1 MVGARRP
8 AYLVLINGSLRANG
22 VLEMKKTVSTLVIA
36 AAALAAS
43 PAFAQA
49 SGTVQMTGSV
59 AAKCTAIQPIAGSID
74 LGELAKDDGTVDQA
88 FSKAK
93 NGLTTNFT
101 VRCNG
106 SNAQLSVEAKPLIN
120 TAATQA
126 EGYANTVHYKAT
138 LAAQTAAGNTSSVAD
153 QSISAGAAMSNV
165 AGKLK
170 AAANNVTL
178 TIGEG
183 ATQNSTA
190 ILEAGTYNGSVDV
203 TITAAI

>member
-1 MVGARRP
+1 
-8 AYLVLINGSLRANG
+8 
-22 VLEMKKTVSTLVIA
+22 MKKTVSTLIVA
-36 AAALAAS
+36 AAALVAV

-49 SGTVQMTGSV
+49 SGTVNVAGNV
-59 AAKCTAIQPIAGSID
+59 AAKCTALQPITGSID
-74 LGELAKDDGTVDQA
+74 LGEMAKDDGTIDQA
-88 FSKAK
+88 FSKAT

-106 SNAQLSVEAKPLIN
+106 SNAQISVDAKPLVN

-126 EGYANTVHYKAT
+126 DGYASTVHYKAT
-138 LAAQTAAGNTSSVAD
+138 VAAQTATGSTSSVAD
-153 QSISAGAAMSNV
+153 QSISAGATTSNV

-170 AAANNVTL
+170 ASANNVTL

-183 ATQNSTA
+183 ATQNSNA
-190 ILEAGTYNGSVDV
+190 ILEAGSYNGSVDI